1 MNEGTKNTIVGVCL
15 AALLG
20 GVGTILAQSGEFGRH
35 FVKIDAV
42 LENQQKSDAERLAI
56 LKDLQIKSSGIPPIV
71 DAKLDELRNRLNLH
85 EDRINNLTR
94 K

>member
-1 MNEGTKNTIVGVCL
+1 MTDGIKNTVVGVCL

-20 GVGTILAQSGEFGRH
+20 GVGTILAQSGEYGRH

-42 LENQQKSDAERLAI
+42 LEGQQKSDAERLAI
-56 LKDLQIKSSGIPPIV
+56 LKDLQIKASGVPPVV

-85 EDRINNLTR
+85 ESRINSIER